1 MEEPRMPDDGKEG
14 RGSAVAFV
22 SSPTTPSLILI
33 SLLQL
38 FPECFHPQRRD
49 EVEQEEEHAA
59 RSATMTAVTII
70 TMSSVECRLSTRSL
84 SAPLPKCR
92 RRTAVA
98 LGGFDRTDTRRRC
111 RRSYSP
117 PPPLSP
123 PRALL
128 FLPPAKISCDRGHR
142 RRRSLARSVGRSVG
156 WDLGAAKA
164 AAAPVPSCHN
174 RRLANITRF
183 SEHDNDFRW
192 ESNILT
198 YSAHSLLLRA
208 MRGD

>member
-92 RRTAVA
+92 RRAAVA
-98 LGGFDRTDTRRRC
+98 LGGFDRTDTRRRRC

-117 PPPLSP
+117 PPPLPP

-128 FLPPAKISCDRGHR
+128 FLPPAKISCDRGR
-142 RRRSLARSVGRSVG
+142 RRRSLARSVGR
-156 WDLGAAKA
+156 LGLGSGESSGGGGA
-164 AAAPVPSCHN
+164 SSRN
-174 RRLANITRF
+174 RRHANITRF
-183 SEHDNDFRW
+183 SELDNDYRW
-192 ESNILT
+192 E
-198 YSAHSLLLRA
+198 
-208 MRGD
+208 